1 MAYRRISLKTFL
13 HIEVSQILDFSHTDF
28 YFQTT
33 NAEEPSKGTNTCM
46 IVGLVMFLALLF
58 TIGFCIGYFCSGN
71 AAQREKYLER
81 KFQMFSKDELQV
93 KLFAQGIIESIG
105 KFWIFSHFSEF

>member
-1 MAYRRISLKTFL
+1 
-13 HIEVSQILDFSHTDF
+13 
-28 YFQTT
+28 
-33 NAEEPSKGTNTCM
+33 
-46 IVGLVMFLALLF
+46 MFLALLF
-58 TIGFCIGYFCSGN
+58 TIGFCIGYFCSQN

-105 KFWIFSHFSEF
+105 KF